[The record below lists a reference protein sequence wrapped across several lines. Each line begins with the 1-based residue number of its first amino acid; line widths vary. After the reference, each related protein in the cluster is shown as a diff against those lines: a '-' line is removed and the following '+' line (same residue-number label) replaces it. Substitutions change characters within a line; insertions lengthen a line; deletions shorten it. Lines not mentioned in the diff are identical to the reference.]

1 MTKCPYCFT
10 QLKPDLAAFACAGPC
25 KHIPDEV
32 YSNYRGTQ
40 QMTKPLSVV
49 RRPEGR
55 KAEIPSRTQCR
66 QCSTVTEQEVCL
78 TCHEP
83 LPTDWRRGEATCV
96 ALAGA
101 RSTGKTNCLAVMV
114 QELKHFIV
122 AQNRPFNFVT
132 SAANNSGDVYEKN
145 LLTPLYAQ
153 RGILSATAAGVGKQL
168 PPIILSLG
176 AAHGVPRYLVLR
188 DVAGEDLE
196 RADESTHLSFM
207 ARASLIVFLFDP
219 TAVPNVRD
227 LLRDLIPT
235 HQVGGSPAR
244 VLEHVQ
250 RLKRGG
256 QPRLAVTLAK
266 LDTLWHIGDLAGG
279 GRNRLGEVDVLISV
293 MSNTGSSLRRALKP
307 SEKALLGEDRMLVHH
322 EVRSLLM
329 LLHAT
334 ELVQLVE
341 HDADVAA
348 YRYFALSA
356 LGHPPD
362 ASGLSVHGISPY
374 RVLDPLLWVL
384 SEEGAL

>member
-10 QLKPDLAAFACAGPC
+10 QLNPDLAAFACTGSC
-25 KHIPDEV
+25 QHIPDEV
-32 YSNYRGTQ
+32 YSRYRGAQ
-40 QMTKPLSVV
+40 LSTKPFTVV
-49 RRPEGR
+49 RRPGGR
-55 KAEIPSRTQCR
+55 KAETPSRTTCR
-66 QCSTVTEQEVCL
+66 LCGTVTEMEVCL
-78 TCHEP
+78 TCHHP
-83 LPTDWRRGEATCV
+83 LPSRWRQGRATCV

-101 RSTGKTNCLAVMV
+101 RSTGKTNYIAVIV
-114 QELKHFIV
+114 QELREYVI
-122 AQNRPFNFVT
+122 AQNRPFAFVAD
-132 SAANNSGDVYEKN
+132 SRDVYEKN
-145 LLTPLYAQ
+145 LRQPLYEQ
-153 RGILSATAAGVGKQL
+153 RGILSATAAGAGSQM

-176 AAHGVPRYLVLR
+176 ASQGEPQFLVLR

-196 RADESTHLSFM
+196 RTDDSPHLSFL

-235 HQVGGSPAR
+235 HQVGGDPSM

-256 QPRLAVTLAK
+256 RPRLAVTMAK
-266 LDTLWHIGDLAGG
+266 LDTLWHIGDLATGAPA
-279 GRNRLGEVDVLISV
+279 RPGEVDVLISA
-293 MSNTGSSLRRALKP
+293 MSNTGSSLRRAVRTTNKV
-307 SEKALLGEDRMLVHH
+307 LLDQDRMLVHH

-341 HDADVAA
+341 HDSEVADF
-348 YRYFALSA
+348 RYFALSA

-362 ASGLSVHGISPY
+362 ASGLSLHGISPY

-384 SEEGAL
+384 SLEGAL